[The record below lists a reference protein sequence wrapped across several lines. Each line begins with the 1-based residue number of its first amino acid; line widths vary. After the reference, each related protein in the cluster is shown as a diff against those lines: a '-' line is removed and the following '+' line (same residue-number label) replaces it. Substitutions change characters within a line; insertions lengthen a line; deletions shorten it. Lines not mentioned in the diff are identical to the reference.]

1 MGEHLWPSKSKQGA
15 WTGTHCFHF
24 WIFVIFKATGVR
36 RLSNLRLWFG
46 QIPLISSRY
55 IPSCA
60 LNKNQA
66 ILYRTAFYFW
76 RLSIT
81 ISLNLAGQSST
92 DIPAGPWKATS
103 ALRFTIDSPLLFCSR
118 VKILALC
125 HALFSEQVTAA
136 DNKHYTTNLARLK
149 SRIYS
154 AGDRVI
160 TFFVPREQSVLLNKL
175 SRSDAHR
182 VKI

>member
-1 MGEHLWPSKSKQGA
+1 VNISDLPKANRAPGQVLTVSTFEYLSFLRRLALDAHQTLGCGLGKFPWFHRVTSPHAPWIKIKPFSIVQHFIFGA
-15 WTGTHCFHF
+15 WASQSV
-24 WIFVIFKATGVR
+24 WIQRDSQLCNFGPTPKGP
-36 RLSNLRLWFG
+36 LR
-46 QIPLISSRY
+46 P
-55 IPSCA
+55 
-60 LNKNQA
+60 
-66 ILYRTAFYFW
+66 
-76 RLSIT
+76 
-81 ISLNLAGQSST
+81 
-92 DIPAGPWKATS
+92 PA
-103 ALRFTIDSPLLFCSR
+103 FTIDSPLLICSR

-136 DNKHYTTNLARLK
+136 DNKHYTTNLARLQ